1 MAKKDKRD
9 EGAKETDKVLA
20 QAESEIKK
28 TYKQAE
34 EEVQKK
40 LEKYLDD
47 FKSKDEKKKEQLT
60 SGEITQDEYNKWRVG
75 QIAIGQRW
83 EEMKQT
89 IAEDYTNAA
98 GIAKSVIYGHMPE
111 VYAINHN
118 YGTFQVEKGSKVNTS
133 YTMYNKDTV
142 ENLFKDG
149 TFYPSPGK
157 KITKEINEG
166 KQTAWDKKQVQS
178 AMLQGILQGES
189 VQKIA
194 KRVATT
200 VGEKDKKAAIRNA
213 RTMTTC
219 VQNKGRLDSYARAEE
234 MGIDVMNEWI
244 AALDERTREEHRL
257 LDGQKV
263 KVGEKFKVDGV
274 EIEYPGDPSAPG
286 YMVYNC
292 RCSLAPFI
300 KGISKDSDYYKDLS
314 GRETSKLG
322 DMTYG
327 EWKDGQEVLNPE
339 PKAGLNSKEVQ
350 EEYKDWSNKTI
361 INGATMKF
369 ESQNIP
375 KVEVKVLENKLT
387 SEQIV
392 EKVCVND
399 YEKGACMSL
408 AFAYAANKLGFDVK
422 DFRDDEG
429 LNIMNQG
436 DEGTGKAFLDI
447 INLKGVDKIE
457 EASTNDIVSV
467 NNLLKNTKPG
477 KEYILITGGHAAVIT
492 CDDGTLNTAKY
503 VELQSKEYSGYED
516 LSEVALINRF
526 RCCNVHVKDGKI
538 VKQKSFLVDIN
549 SLGNN
554 EGFRAAMEYINTQE

>member
-1 MAKKDKRD
+1 MAKKDTRD
-9 EGAKETDKVLA
+9 EGVKETDKVLA
-20 QAESEIKK
+20 QTEDEIKK

-40 LEKYLDD
+40 LDKYLED
-47 FKSKDEKKKEQLT
+47 FQRKDEKKKAQLAA
-60 SGEITQDEYNKWRVG
+60 GEITQDEYNKWRVG

-83 EEMKQT
+83 EEMKDT
-89 IAEDYTNAA
+89 IAKDYTNAA
-98 GIAKSVIYGHMPE
+98 EIAKSVTYGHMPE

-118 YGTFQVEKGSKVNTS
+118 YGTFQVEKNSKVDTS
-133 YTMYNKDTV
+133 YTLYNKDTV

-157 KITKEINEG
+157 KVTKEINEG

-200 VGEKDKKAAIRNA
+200 VGEKDKKTAIRNA

-219 VQNKGRLDSYARAEE
+219 VQNKGRLDSYKRAED

-244 AALDERTREEHRL
+244 ACLDERTREEHRI

-292 RCSLAPFI
+292 RCCIAPYI
-300 KGISKDSDYYKDLS
+300 PNVSKNMDYSNDLS
-314 GRETSKLG
+314 DRYSKLE
-322 DMTYG
+322 DMTYD
-327 EWKDGQEVLNPE
+327 EWKGEQEVLNPE

-350 EEYKDWSNKTI
+350 EEYKDWSSKTI

-369 ESQNIP
+369 ENQNVP
-375 KVEVKVLENKLT
+375 KVDVKVMEEKLS
-387 SEQIV
+387 SEQIID
-392 EKVCVND
+392 KVCGDDNG
-399 YEKGACMSL
+399 KGVCMSV
-408 AFAYAANKLGFDVK
+408 AFAYAANKLGLDVK
-422 DFRDDEG
+422 DFRNDASRTV
-429 LNIMNQG
+429 MCQG
-436 DEGTGKAFLDI
+436 DEGTGKAFVDI
-447 INLKGVDKIE
+447 ISLKGVDTIE
-457 EASTNDIVSV
+457 EASSNDLVSV
-467 NNLLKNTKPG
+467 NNLLKNTQPG
-477 KEYILITGGHAAVIT
+477 KEYILITGGHAAVVK
-492 CDDGTLNTAKY
+492 CEDGTINTAKY
-503 VELQSKEYSGYED
+503 AELQSVEESGFKN
-516 LSEVALINRF
+516 LSESVLLGRF
-526 RCCNVHVKDGKI
+526 NCCTIHVNDGKI
-538 VKQKSFLVDIN
+538 AKQRSFLVDID

-554 EGFRAAMEYINTQE
+554 EGFRAAMEYVNTKE